1 MVVVCPG
8 DEEGVDEVG
17 GVGQPGEGSE
27 HRLGQ
32 EPVDRPAATSTT
44 AEAGARNHFLASII
58 GSQNYRFVTTQFL

>member
-8 DEEGVDEVG
+8 DEEGVDKVG

-44 AEAGARNHFLASII
+44 AEAGARKHF
-58 GSQNYRFVTTQFL
+58 